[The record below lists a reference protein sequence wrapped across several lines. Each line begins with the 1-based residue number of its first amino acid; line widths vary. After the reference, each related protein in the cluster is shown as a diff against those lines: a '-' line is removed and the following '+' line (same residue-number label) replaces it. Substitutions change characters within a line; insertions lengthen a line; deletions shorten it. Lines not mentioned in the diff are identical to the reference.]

1 MKKILLT
8 CVIFLMSLSSV
19 FAVFPLVPV
28 AIGVGIAAATSA
40 ASATGTAA
48 LVDNEVIES
57 DDLNFMGGLAVSHV
71 PETHILAGTVGDTAK
86 ETNRTFLVG
95 EEFDLYIG
103 LRVVNR
109 HFYNRSKPITVTI
122 TIPHTKTAYYKDA
135 AENGVTLIG
144 KEQDD
149 IKSLTTYTFSIMS
162 GKAKD
167 LKSSTIR
174 FRCAPLEAGENEI
187 TISFDQN
194 VKSQYDVRDTFHF
207 Y

>member
-1 MKKILLT
+1 MKKIFLT
-8 CVIFLMSLSSV
+8 CVIFLVSLSSV
-19 FAVFPLVPV
+19 FAVPLIPI
-28 AIGVGIAAATSA
+28 AIGVGIAAATAS
-40 ASATGTAA
+40 ASATTTAI
-48 LVDNEVIES
+48 LVDQEVIES

-71 PETHILAGTVGDTAK
+71 PETHILAGTVGETAK

-95 EEFDLYIG
+95 EEFDLYIE

-109 HFYNRSKPITVTI
+109 HFYNRSKPITLTI
-122 TIPHTKTAYYKDA
+122 TIPHTEMAYYEDA
-135 AENGVTLIG
+135 AQNGLKLIG
-144 KEQDD
+144 KKQDN

-162 GKAKD
+162 GRAKD

-174 FRCAPLEAGENEI
+174 FRCKPLEAGKNEI

-194 VKSQYDVRDTFHF
+194 VKREYDVRDTFHF